1 MALLLSASAF
11 AQRGP
16 GNGNCFNRGDRA
28 GVGICDN
35 LDLTDD
41 QQTKVDALRVT
52 HLKAT
57 LEKHDQL
64 MEKEVK
70 LNSLLN
76 DATIDQKEV
85 EKMVK
90 DISNLKSELMLAR
103 INHRMEVRE
112 LLNDEQ
118 KVKFDMMSSYGRPC
132 RQMGRF

>member
-1 MALLLSASAF
+1 MLVFITTMSF

-16 GNGNCFNRGDRA
+16 GNGNCANRGYRS

-57 LEKHDQL
+57 QEKRDQL

-76 DATIDQKEV
+76 DATIDKKEV
-85 EKMVK
+85 EKMVS
-90 DISNLKSELMLAR
+90 DIGDLKSELMLAR

-118 KVKFDMMSSYGRPC
+118 KVKFDMMSNYGHPH